1 MFNKFNFTKTDG
13 NSTITLSF
21 EIDSCQEI
29 VDEFITFMRGCGF
42 LDISIYGAMGNAV
55 DEYESYTSSLKNS
68 IENGLYEAPDK

>member
-42 LDISIYGAMGNAV
+42 LDISIYRAMGNAV